1 MWNEKYTCLYYT
13 IVQQT
18 VMSVGAG
25 AIHDLLSCCIACTL
39 LIDCVCLK
47 ILTAWC
53 LQIDSTATESNQL
66 RYDFVM
72 AYMSHYFVLYV

>member
-1 MWNEKYTCLYYT
+1 MILKFKISVGGTLCEMRNILVCTV
-13 IVQQT
+13 VQQT

-47 ILTAWC
+47 ILTA
-53 LQIDSTATESNQL
+53 
-66 RYDFVM
+66 
-72 AYMSHYFVLYV
+72 